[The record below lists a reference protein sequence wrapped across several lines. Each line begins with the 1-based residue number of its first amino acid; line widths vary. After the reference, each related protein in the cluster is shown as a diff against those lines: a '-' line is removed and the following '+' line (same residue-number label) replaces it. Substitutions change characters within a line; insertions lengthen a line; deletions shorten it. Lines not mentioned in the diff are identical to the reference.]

1 MLSVRN
7 ARLEN
12 GNIPCR
18 WFEPFVLQWLDEND
32 DVSIEFLY
40 SAYARDK
47 KDKVTKE
54 EPTSNLNMTL
64 LLASKH

>member
-12 GNIPCR
+12 GNITCR

-54 EPTSNLNMTL
+54 EPTSNLNKTL
-64 LLASKH
+64 LLALKH

>member
-1 MLSVRN
+1 MIVVSISPS
-7 ARLEN
+7 LEYYT
-12 GNIPCR
+12 CR

-47 KDKVTKE
+47 KDKVRAGRAACE
-54 EPTSNLNMTL
+54 I
-64 LLASKH
+64 

>member
-1 MLSVRN
+1 MHFLDCSFDIALIRI
-7 ARLEN
+7 LHT
-12 GNIPCR
+12 CR

-47 KDKVTKE
+47 KDKVRAGRAACRD
-54 EPTSNLNMTL
+54 LMQ
-64 LLASKH
+64 HR

>member
-1 MLSVRN
+1 MHFVDCPLDIALIRI
-7 ARLEN
+7 LHT
-12 GNIPCR
+12 CR

-47 KDKVTKE
+47 KDKVREVTKKN
-54 EPTSNLNMTL
+54 SSML
-64 LLASKH
+64 L